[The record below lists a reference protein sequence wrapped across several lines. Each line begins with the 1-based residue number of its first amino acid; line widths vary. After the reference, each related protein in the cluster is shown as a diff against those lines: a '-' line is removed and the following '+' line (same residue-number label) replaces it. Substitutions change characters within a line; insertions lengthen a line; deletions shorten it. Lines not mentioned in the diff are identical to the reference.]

1 MPVPPSCK
9 PAGIGCCATKGVGA
23 LCVCEK
29 QSPGPGSFSIKTNVI
44 IPWYI
49 TRQENMRFNLVL
61 IVLLFIMFS
70 PISSTI
76 LHNFI
81 REKNDK
87 QCYCFY
93 YKCIYSHIQLVF
105 SLPRLDI
112 SLSLLSLILVMPA
125 SAFLGYWEKH

>member
-1 MPVPPSCK
+1 MCVPPSCK
-9 PAGIGCCATKGVGA
+9 PAGMGCCATKGAGA

-29 QSPGPGSFSIKTNVI
+29 QSPGPGSFSTKTNVI

-49 TRQENMRFNLVL
+49 IRQENMRFNLVL

-93 YKCIYSHIQLVF
+93 YKCICSHIQLVF
-105 SLPRLDI
+105 LFPGLMFPF
-112 SLSLLSLILVMPA
+112 LSSVLCR
-125 SAFLGYWEKH
+125 

>member
-1 MPVPPSCK
+1 MSR
-9 PAGIGCCATKGVGA
+9 GCHPTVAVGA
-23 LCVCEK
+23 FDACK
-29 QSPGPGSFSIKTNVI
+29 RQSPGAGSFSTMTNVS

-49 TRQENMRFNLVL
+49 SSQENMRFNLVL

-81 REKNDK
+81 REKNDR

-93 YKCIYSHIQLVF
+93 YKCICSRIQLVGLVFF
-105 SLPRLDI
+105 SP
-112 SLSLLSLILVMPA
+112 SLV
-125 SAFLGYWEKH
+125 